1 MPQLQ
6 DRHQPDIIDADFR
19 EVRTTGY
26 QPSPIQRIAGGTV
39 AASCCA
45 LMLAAGF
52 ELIDGRI
59 AMLLLL
65 AVGAGGYLAYIHLH
79 ANRSGFVFFAAV
91 ALLAI
96 GTSIALAGFYPL
108 ASLVALAV
116 GGICGAL
123 ARAARVDGA
132 PHQGS
137 TFK

>member
-1 MPQLQ
+1 MEPC
-6 DRHQPDIIDADFR
+6 HSFKTGTS
-19 EVRTTGY
+19 RTSLTRTFGKSA
-26 QPSPIQRIAGGTV
+26 QRAISP
-39 AASCCA
+39 
-45 LMLAAGF
+45 
-52 ELIDGRI
+52 
-59 AMLLLL
+59 
-65 AVGAGGYLAYIHLH
+65 
-79 ANRSGFVFFAAV
+79 GFVFFAAV

-123 ARAARVDGA
+123 ARAARVGGA